1 LREKALPAV
10 ADKYAIDISRLGS
23 FFEDTIGLAIEWSS
37 G

>member
-1 LREKALPAV
+1 LRGRALPAV
-10 ADKYAIDISRLGS
+10 ADRYAIDMSRLRS